1 MPVSTLSETQQAST
15 AATAASAAEPPAA
28 SVRRPTSA
36 VAGWP
41 AAIPAGTRFT
51 PFGRLGRTT
60 LARRWLTEVA
70 CNGAVVTVAA
80 VVTDAL
86 LTVAAVV
93 TDAGLAAVAWSAA
106 SARVATRRSVS
117 PSPDFRRVIDRVRA
131 PCLPLLVWSSS
142 RHVPRVG
149 VSYAFG
155 SI

>member
-70 CNGAVVTVAA
+70 CNGAVVTDAA
-80 VVTDAL
+80 L
-86 LTVAAVV
+86 V

>member
-15 AATAASAAEPPAA
+15 AA

-70 CNGAVVTVAA
+70 CNGAVVTDAALLTVAAVVTDALLTVAA

-117 PSPDFRRVIDRVRA
+117 PS
-131 PCLPLLVWSSS
+131 
-142 RHVPRVG
+142 
-149 VSYAFG
+149 
-155 SI
+155 

>member
-15 AATAASAAEPPAA
+15 AATAASA
-28 SVRRPTSA
+28 
-36 VAGWP
+36 AGWP

-70 CNGAVVTVAA
+70 CNGAVVTDA
-80 VVTDAL
+80 AL

-93 TDAGLAAVAWSAA
+93 TDALLAAVAWSAA

>member
-15 AATAASAAEPPAA
+15 AATAASA
-28 SVRRPTSA
+28 
-36 VAGWP
+36 AGWP

-70 CNGAVVTVAA
+70 CNGAVVTDA
-80 VVTDAL
+80 AL
-86 LTVAAVV
+86 LTV
-93 TDAGLAAVAWSAA
+93 AAVAWSAA

>member
-70 CNGAVVTVAA
+70 CNGAVVTDA
-80 VVTDAL
+80 AL

>member
-15 AATAASAAEPPAA
+15 AA

-70 CNGAVVTVAA
+70 CNGAVVTDAALLTVAA

-106 SARVATRRSVS
+106 SARVATRR
-117 PSPDFRRVIDRVRA
+117 
-131 PCLPLLVWSSS
+131 
-142 RHVPRVG
+142 
-149 VSYAFG
+149 
-155 SI
+155 

>member
-15 AATAASAAEPPAA
+15 AATAASA
-28 SVRRPTSA
+28 
-36 VAGWP
+36 AGWP

-70 CNGAVVTVAA
+70 CNGAVVTDAALLTVAA

>member
-15 AATAASAAEPPAA
+15 AATAASA
-28 SVRRPTSA
+28 
-36 VAGWP
+36 AGWP

-70 CNGAVVTVAA
+70 CNGAVVTDAALLTVAA

-93 TDAGLAAVAWSAA
+93 TNAGLAYLSWFGLRPFMYRELVS
-106 SARVATRRSVS
+106 VMRSVVS
-117 PSPDFRRVIDRVRA
+117 ET
-131 PCLPLLVWSSS
+131 LV
-142 RHVPRVG
+142 PYAVG
-149 VSYAFG
+149 QPGGWAMR
-155 SI
+155 